1 MNGRPPG
8 RPYAWFMPNRFTA
21 VPSGPVPPTARG
33 MAPLVAVADLF
44 MGLML
49 SRPGG
54 LSLRSVWVTPGTLL
68 LAGCYTVA
76 SVLLAVLLLTRG
88 GLLWVLVA
96 VALLVAGIGSA
107 AVTAVGVSQRRSAG

>member
-1 MNGRPPG
+1 M
-8 RPYAWFMPNRFTA
+8 T
-21 VPSGPVPPTARG
+21 PVLAI
-33 MAPLVAVADLF
+33 ADMF

-54 LSLRSVWVTPGTLL
+54 LSLRSAWVTPGTLL
-68 LAGCYTVA
+68 LAGCYTVV

-96 VALLVAGIGSA
+96 VALIVAGIGSA
-107 AVTAVGVSQRRSAG
+107 AVTAVGVSQRRGAG